1 MHTPTILLSA
11 HGVTKYYPVSSR
23 RGAAVVRAVDGVSLE
38 IFRGETFGIVGE
50 SGCGKST
57 LGRVLLRLEEL
68 TSGEVSYD
76 GRNLTAL
83 DRAEIKRFRKK
94 AQIIYQDPFSALNP
108 KKRIGALIAEPLI
121 IHKIGDKKARTR
133 RVAELLEKVGLR
145 PAYMDRYPHEFSGG
159 QRQRIVIARALALGP
174 TFILADE
181 PVSALDV
188 SIQAQIINLLMD
200 LQEEA
205 DLTFLLISHSLP
217 VVEYLCDR
225 LAVMYLGRIVET
237 APKDAFFTVQCHPYA
252 KALLEAVP
260 VMDPAAAM
268 DAAILPGEVPS
279 PINPPSGCHFHPRC
293 PRRKEK
299 CRSIS
304 PALRPIA
311 PDRQVACHYPYGLDV
326 ISRGS
331 K

>member
-1 MHTPTILLSA
+1 
-11 HGVTKYYPVSSR
+11 VTKYYPVTSR

-76 GRNLTAL
+76 GRNLAAL

-94 AQIIYQDPFSALNP
+94 AQIIYQDPYSALNP
-108 KKRIGALIAEPLI
+108 KKRVGALIEEPLT
-121 IHKIGDKKARTR
+121 IHKIGDKKARAR

-145 PAYMDRYPHEFSGG
+145 PAHRDRYPHEFSGG

-174 TFILADE
+174 AFILADE

-200 LQEEA
+200 LKEDA
-205 DLTFLLISHSLP
+205 DLTFLFISHSLP

-237 APKDAFFTVQCHPYA
+237 APNDAFFAHQCHPYS

-260 VMDPAAAM
+260 VMDPAVPM

-326 ISRGS
+326 ISRGA